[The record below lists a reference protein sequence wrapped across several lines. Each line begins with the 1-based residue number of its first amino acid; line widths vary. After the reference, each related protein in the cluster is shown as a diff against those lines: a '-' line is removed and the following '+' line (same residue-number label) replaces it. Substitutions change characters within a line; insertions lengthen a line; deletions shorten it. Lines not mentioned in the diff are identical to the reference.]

1 MTNPPLV
8 SVIVPAHDNADTI
21 ERAIASLLAQ
31 THANLEVIV
40 VDDHST
46 DGTRAVVERIA
57 RADRRTRYVAL
68 AEVDPYRYDKRLN
81 RNVNA
86 GYAARNRGFAE
97 ARGAYIT
104 FQDADDA
111 SLLNRIEIQLALLAR
126 FGALHLSIA
135 YLPFEERYLGK
146 RIDAERYL
154 EDHPGAV
161 TGPDELS
168 LLAARA
174 KGIVAKLAPWLNA
187 RVPFRHKRM
196 RILNKLFF
204 GSFDPYPGAGNCP
217 LFAREVIEQVRF
229 RRLPDRI
236 WPSFMGRGADRD
248 FNFQVAETFNR
259 SYVVRIPA
267 YLWDN
272 RANRP
277 SPDVEPYLL

>member
-1 MTNPPLV
+1 MTNSPLV
-8 SVIVPAHDNADTI
+8 SVIMPAHNNADTI
-21 ERAIASLLAQ
+21 ERAIASVLAQ

-46 DGTRAVVERIA
+46 DKTRAVVERMA
-57 RADRRTRYVAL
+57 RADGRVRFVAL
-68 AEVDPYRYDKRLN
+68 TEIDSYRYDERLK

-86 GYAARNRGFAE
+86 GYAARNRGFKE
-97 ARGAYIT
+97 ARGAYLT

-126 FGALHLSIA
+126 FNALHLSVA
-135 YLPFEERYLGK
+135 YLPLEERYLGR

-154 EDHPGAV
+154 RDHPDAV
-161 TGPDELS
+161 TGPEELY

-174 KGIVAKLAPWLNA
+174 KGLVAKVVPRLNA
-187 RVPFRHKRM
+187 RVPFRYKRL

-204 GSFDPYPGAGNCP
+204 GSLDPYPGAGNCP
-217 LFAREVIEQVRF
+217 LFAREVIERVRF
-229 RRLPDRI
+229 RRLPDRV

-248 FNFQVAETFNR
+248 FNFQVAETFKR
-259 SYVVRIPA
+259 SCVVRIPA

-272 RANRP
+272 RANHP
-277 SPDVEPYLL
+277 SPVVEPYLL